1 MSENIYYKCINC
13 GECCN
18 RLLLDRQGVTKGL
31 PLLPD
36 EIDLFRKSEVS
47 LAYAIGNEPKDE
59 NFNVFA
65 YQMNKMHCPHRKFGG
80 CVIWAYRPAICRSYP
95 LIPTINQNNEIIKT
109 LDFTCTSLHK
119 SKLNSNIDK
128 IHLNVLSIQEENENY
143 SKIAQLTLKLINNI
157 DKAWFYDLHYK
168 KWIPFNTMLYF

>member
-1 MSENIYYKCINC
+1 MSESTYYKCINC

-47 LAYAIGNEPKDE
+47 PAYAIGDDPKAG

-65 YQMNKMHCPHRKFGG
+65 YQMNKMHCSHRKFGG

-109 LDFTCTSLHK
+109 LDFTCTALHK
-119 SKLNSNIDK
+119 NKLNSNLNK
-128 IHLNVLSIQEENENY
+128 THLNTLSIQEENENY
-143 SKIAQLTLKLINNI
+143 PKIAQLTIKLVNNI
-157 DKAWFYDLHYK
+157 DKAWFYDLHNN
-168 KWIPFNTMLYF
+168 KWILFKTMIYI